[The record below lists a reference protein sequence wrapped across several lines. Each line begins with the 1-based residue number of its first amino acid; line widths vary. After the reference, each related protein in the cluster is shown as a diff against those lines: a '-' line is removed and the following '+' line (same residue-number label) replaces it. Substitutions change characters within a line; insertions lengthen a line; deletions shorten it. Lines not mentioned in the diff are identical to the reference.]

1 MSNKLF
7 IAIALS
13 TAFPV
18 AAHAQDA
25 AQAPAPAPVP
35 GTAPQLRGNWLQAD
49 RTRSQAQQMAD
60 TLFQRLDANHDGTLT
75 RQEAEQA
82 SGAMGGRGE
91 RAQRMITRAFGDG
104 QSVSLADFE
113 ARALAR
119 FDRQDLNHDGVVT
132 GDERQQSRSAHQQN
146 KQERGN

>member
-18 AAHAQDA
+18 EASAQDN
-25 AQAPAPAPVP
+25 AQVAAPAPAP
-35 GTAPQLRGNWLQAD
+35 GAATQLRGNWLQAD
-49 RTRSQAQQMAD
+49 RTRQQAQQMAD
-60 TLFQRLDANHDGTLT
+60 MLFQRLDANHDGTVT

-82 SGAMGGRGE
+82 SGAIGGRGE
-91 RAQRMITRAFGDG
+91 RAQRMISRAFGNA
-104 QSVSLADFE
+104 QSVTLADFE

-119 FDRQDLNHDGVVT
+119 FDAQDLNHDGVVT
-132 GDERQQSRSAHQQN
+132 ADERQQARAARR
-146 KQERGN
+146 QERGN

>member
-7 IAIALS
+7 LAIALS

-18 AAHAQDA
+18 AASAQETA
-25 AQAPAPAPVP
+25 TAPAPAP
-35 GTAPQLRGNWLQAD
+35 APQLRGNWLQAD
-49 RTRSQAQQMAD
+49 RTRQQALQMAD

-82 SGAMGGRGE
+82 TGAMGGGGE
-91 RAQRMITRAFGDG
+91 RAQRMIGRAFGDA
-104 QSVSLADFE
+104 QSVTQADFE

-119 FDRQDLNHDGVVT
+119 FDAQDLNHDGVVT
-132 GDERQQSRSAHQQN
+132 ADERQQSRSARR
-146 KQERGN
+146 QERGN

>member
-7 IAIALS
+7 LAIALS

-18 AAHAQDA
+18 AASAQETA
-25 AQAPAPAPVP
+25 TAPAPAP
-35 GTAPQLRGNWLQAD
+35 APQLRGNWLQAD
-49 RTRSQAQQMAD
+49 RTRQQALQMAD

-82 SGAMGGRGE
+82 TGAMGGGGE
-91 RAQRMITRAFGDG
+91 RAQRMIGRAFGDA
-104 QSVSLADFE
+104 QSVTQADFE

-119 FDRQDLNHDGVVT
+119 FDEQALNNN
-132 GDERQQSRSAHQQN
+132 AA
-146 KQERGN
+146 

>member
-18 AAHAQDA
+18 AAIAQDT
-25 AQAPAPAPVP
+25 AQAPAPTP
-35 GTAPQLRGNWLQAD
+35 APQLRGNWLQAD
-49 RTRSQAQQMAD
+49 RTRQQAQQMAD

-104 QSVSLADFE
+104 QSVTLADFE

-119 FDRQDLNHDGVVT
+119 FDAQDLNHDGVVT
-132 GDERQQSRSAHQQN
+132 ADERQQARSARQQS
-146 KQERGN
+146 KQERGD

>member
-18 AAHAQDA
+18 AASAQET
-25 AQAPAPAPVP
+25 AQAPAPTPAP
-35 GTAPQLRGNWLQAD
+35 APQLRGNWLQAD
-49 RTRSQAQQMAD
+49 RTRQQAQQMAD
-60 TLFQRLDANHDGTLT
+60 MLFQRLDANHDGTVT

-82 SGAMGGRGE
+82 SGTMGGRGE
-91 RAQRMITRAFGDG
+91 RAQRMISRAFGDA
-104 QSVSLADFE
+104 QSVTLADFE

-119 FDRQDLNHDGVVT
+119 FDAQDLNHDGVVT
-132 GDERQQSRSAHQQN
+132 ADEREQARSARR
-146 KQERGN
+146 QERGN

>member
-18 AAHAQDA
+18 AASAQDA
-25 AQAPAPAPVP
+25 AQAPAPAPNAAT

-91 RAQRMITRAFGDG
+91 RAQRMSARAFGDG
-104 QSVSLADFE
+104 QSVTLADFE

-132 GDERQQSRSAHQQN
+132 GDERQQARAARG
-146 KQERGN
+146 QERGN